1 MSSHHFVKEG
11 QEPALFIAD
20 LVAVS
25 HVEALLEWAPLVA
38 ALHTTVYDVILRGT
52 KVDAVIVPIGEVDLF
67 GQQLVDQA
75 PIDIIP
81 SVPGQELVAGLHFL
95 VKKGQR
101 AVNIVAGEAMEIFSL
116 ALPFAGELRITV
128 VDGRQKWSLV
138 DSRYRKWMPANQTL
152 YIVKTD
158 EHQHISHEG
167 LQGRNTVFSTSAAG
181 IATLSGDGLFW
192 VGESL

>member
-52 KVDAVIVPIGEVDLF
+52 KVDAVIVPTEEVDLF
-67 GQQLVDQA
+67 GQQLADQA
-75 PIDIIP
+75 PIDIIA
-81 SVPGQELVAGLHFL
+81 SGPGQELAAGLHFL
-95 VKKGQR
+95 VKKGQQ
-101 AVNIVAGEAMEIFSL
+101 AVNIVAGEPMEIFSL
-116 ALPFAGELRITV
+116 VLPFAGKLRITV

-167 LQGRNTVFSTSAAG
+167 LQGRNTVFSTPAAG